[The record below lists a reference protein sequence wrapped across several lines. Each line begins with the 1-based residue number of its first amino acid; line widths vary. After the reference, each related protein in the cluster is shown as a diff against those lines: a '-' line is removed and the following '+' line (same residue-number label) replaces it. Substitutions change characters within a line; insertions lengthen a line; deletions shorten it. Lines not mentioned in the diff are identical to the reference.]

1 MTLIKKTLLIS
12 AVAASLGIGIAY
24 LVLSLFYAS
33 SNQVE
38 RTTIGFPV
46 IITLIILLGA
56 LFATIIVLF
65 LQVSVFSRIRQL
77 ETQVQYLADND
88 DYDVTISLN
97 GNDELSSF
105 ANRINKVITTKRIA
119 DKALRESELF
129 YKTIFEASA
138 DAFIII
144 NKDFYPVNFNK
155 KFAIQFGY
163 DNETSRHTDFISD
176 LFLERN
182 SSAANQIRKH
192 GFDKIIG
199 PMELEIKNYKGS
211 KMLVDLLSS
220 PIKLNENSFILLRF
234 TDITDIKH
242 LESKAKEQQLLIQQ
256 ADKLAS
262 LGLLVS
268 GVAHEINN
276 PISFI
281 SFNLSYIEKSLK
293 EIFPNLDLIANQ
305 SVDFKIGNIKYDLF
319 KQEISDLLKDL
330 NEGSNRIINIVGD
343 LKNFAK
349 IEPENERM
357 SFSLKE
363 ITESTL
369 RLIHHQLIK
378 NNIQVKS
385 NIDESF
391 LILGNKQKIGQVLIN
406 IITNAIDAVEMNI
419 GKIDIDSFKDDNG
432 DIIYSISDNG
442 NGMDEQTLNKAFD
455 PFFTTKTNSGGTGL
469 GLSVS
474 KSIMEN
480 MSFTLSIVSELKKG
494 TTVKL
499 QFPQEFVK

>member
-1 MTLIKKTLLIS
+1 LSLIKKTLLLS
-12 AVAASLGIGIAY
+12 AIAASLGIGIIY
-24 LVLSLFYAS
+24 LVLSLFYFS
-33 SNQVE
+33 TNQIK
-38 RTTIGFPV
+38 TSTLGLPV
-46 IITLIILLGA
+46 IITLIILLGL

-77 ETQVQYLADND
+77 ETQFQYLADND
-88 DYDVTISLN
+88 DYDVTISLE
-97 GNDELSSF
+97 GNDELSGF
-105 ANRINKVITTKRIA
+105 ANRINKVITTKRIT

-138 DAFIII
+138 DAFVIID
-144 NKDFYPVNFNK
+144 KDFYPVSFNR
-155 KFAIQFGY
+155 KFSIQFGF
-163 DNETSRHTDFISD
+163 DDDDLKQKDLISAVIKSD
-176 LFLERN
+176 STTVSQIRN
-182 SSAANQIRKH
+182 S

-199 PMELEIKNYKGS
+199 PVELQAIKKNGERL
-211 KMLVDLLSS
+211 LVNLLSS
-220 PIKLNENSFILLRF
+220 PVKLKENNFILLRF
-234 TDITDIKH
+234 TDITTIKE
-242 LESKAKEQQLLIQQ
+242 LEAKAKEQQLLIQQ

-293 EIFPNLDLIANQ
+293 EIFPNLDLIAKDKN
-305 SVDFKIGNIKYDLF
+305 DFKIGNLKYDIF
-319 KQEISDLLKDL
+319 KQEMNDLLKDL
-330 NEGSNRIINIVGD
+330 NEGSNRIINIVSD

-349 IEPENERM
+349 IEPEHERM

-363 ITESTL
+363 ITDSTL
-369 RLIHHQLIK
+369 RLINHQIIK
-378 NNIQVKS
+378 KHIEVKS

-391 LILGNKQKIGQVLIN
+391 SLFGNKQKTGQVLIN
-406 IITNAIDAVEMNI
+406 VITNAIDAVETI
-419 GKIDIDSFKDDNG
+419 TGKIIIDCRSNDDGDVLYSIADNG
-432 DIIYSISDNG
+432 C
-442 NGMDEQTLNKAFD
+442 GMDEETLNKVFD

-480 MSFTLSIVSELKKG
+480 MGFVLFIKTELNKG
-494 TTVKL
+494 TTVSL
-499 QFPQEFVK
+499 QFPKEFVK